1 MGREIPNLLILAGSV
16 VRLSP
21 SFDRCAD
28 SFRVRSLVQN
38 REQLAQ
44 TCVVELDGSGP
55 QIVHLDDLTEKR
67 IEESQ
72 GA

>member
-1 MGREIPNLLILAGSV
+1 
-16 VRLSP
+16 
-21 SFDRCAD
+21 
-28 SFRVRSLVQN
+28 VQN